1 MRLVIDIG
9 NTRIKPALESAG
21 RLTPGTAIPWRDR
34 SLEEVISAVC
44 ARSPRPTAV
53 LVSNV
58 AGPALAEALS
68 ARVAQQWQL
77 AVHFMQVQSQC
88 AGMQTTYDDPAR
100 LGVDRWLAAL
110 AGFHL
115 VGGAV
120 CVFDAGTALTVDIV
134 TAEGTHRGGLI
145 APGLALMARSLTQGT
160 AQLSL
165 DRPTAV
171 DRFATNT
178 RDGISLGCRD
188 AVAGLLAR
196 VAERCVSDYG
206 KLPQFIVTGG
216 EAEDLLS
223 LSPFPLM
230 HVPDLVHQ
238 GIVIAADAAA

>member
-44 ARSPRPTAV
+44 ARSSRPTAV

-88 AGMQTTYDDPAR
+88 VGMQTTYDDPAR

-165 DRPTAV
+165 DRPTGV
-171 DRFATNT
+171 DRF
-178 RDGISLGCRD
+178 